1 MPQDAVFLPDGSS
14 FGANLDPLGLA
25 DDGERCDVLRAV
37 DLWSLVEL
45 RGGLGAGMAAGSLS
59 QGQRQLFSLARAILR
74 RRVRSRVL
82 LGPSSSGSESTHGE
96 GGYGGGATSAGK
108 ARREGGILL
117 LDEVSSSVDRDTD
130 RAVQAIIEREFKGY
144 TVVMVSHRLE
154 AVMDFDRVIVMDS
167 GRVVEAGPPRRL
179 VEVEGGRFRDLWL
192 VGNEE

>member
-1 MPQDAVFLPDGSS
+1 
-14 FGANLDPLGLA
+14 
-25 DDGERCDVLRAV
+25 
-37 DLWSLVEL
+37 
-45 RGGLGAGMAAGSLS
+45 MAAGSLS

-82 LGPSSSGSESTHGE
+82 FGASSSGSESTHGE
-96 GGYGGGATSAGK
+96 GGYGGGGGGGGGVTPAGK
-108 ARREGGILL
+108 ARGEGGILL